1 MNKSIFC
8 ILIAAFIISF
18 GVTKANALEPDDTV
32 LKFLQ
37 ALKNGNIEM
46 IKNSISGE
54 FLNKRKVL
62 LEQNENYSEFLKK
75 VYQEAEFRINETTEI
90 DNDVLV
96 NVEVNSPNGK
106 TELNLLLKKDLEGNW
121 KIFKEISY

>member
-8 ILIAAFIISF
+8 ILIAVFIISF
-18 GVTKANALEPDDTV
+18 GAINANALEPGDTV
-32 LKFLQ
+32 LRFLQ
-37 ALKNGNIEM
+37 SLKNGNIEM
-46 IKNSISGE
+46 IKDSITGE
-54 FLNKRKVL
+54 FLSKRKVL

-75 VYQEAEFRINETTEI
+75 VYQEAEFRINETTAI

-106 TELNLLLKKDLEGNW
+106 TELNLFLKKDMEGNW
-121 KIFKEISY
+121 KIFKEIYY